1 MEERIAAAIRFQ
13 ATPQVVP
20 PLNLVDSFVL
30 NQPLEDN
37 RRRLPV
43 DPGQRQEAAIEP
55 RPEQVRQVGVDFGTM
70 RMVTE
75 RAQQPPTH
83 FHQDGRASRCHV
95 AAPEQLLAW
104 RFDGLL
110 QGEQVRWR
118 RIEPVCCGRL
128 PHRLGI
134 DREYLHQSIEK
145 PLDLFLTEP
154 LIGAEHLGGHS
165 GTRDLPALREQRP
178 AELDC
183 AVDIPGPR
191 GSDARVVGISCAK
204 EA

>member
-1 MEERIAAAIRFQ
+1 
-13 ATPQVVP
+13 
-20 PLNLVDSFVL
+20 
-30 NQPLEDN
+30 
-37 RRRLPV
+37 
-43 DPGQRQEAAIEP
+43 
-55 RPEQVRQVGVDFGTM
+55 M

-83 FHQDGRASRCHV
+83 VHQDGRASRRHV

-110 QGEQVRWR
+110 QSEQVRWR
-118 RIEPVCCGRL
+118 RIEPVCCCRL

-134 DREYLHQSIEK
+134 DRECLHQSIEK

-165 GTRDLPALREQRP
+165 GTRDLPALSEQRP

-183 AVDIPGPR
+183 TVDIPGPR